1 MRAVAFDDIKQR
13 AFVGTFREMG
23 QIPFGAPS
31 PAGWPDR
38 ANDWMSPEALMRRVE
53 WLRALAAR
61 LPRSLSPLTVAEQT
75 IGPVMSART
84 GDMIASAPSG
94 EEALALL
101 FASPEFQRR

>member
-1 MRAVAFDDIKQR
+1 
-13 AFVGTFREMG
+13 MG
-23 QIPFGAPS
+23 QRPFSAPS

-38 ANDWMSPEALMRRVE
+38 AKDWMSPEALMRRVE

-61 LPRSLSPLTVAEQT
+61 LPRSLSPEAVAAQT

-84 GDMIASAPSG
+84 GEMIAAAPSG

>member
-1 MRAVAFDDIKQR
+1 
-13 AFVGTFREMG
+13 
-23 QIPFGAPS
+23 
-31 PAGWPDR
+31 
-38 ANDWMSPEALMRRVE
+38 MRRVE

-61 LPRSLSPLTVAEQT
+61 LPRSLSPQTVAEQT
-75 IGPVMSART
+75 IVPVMSART